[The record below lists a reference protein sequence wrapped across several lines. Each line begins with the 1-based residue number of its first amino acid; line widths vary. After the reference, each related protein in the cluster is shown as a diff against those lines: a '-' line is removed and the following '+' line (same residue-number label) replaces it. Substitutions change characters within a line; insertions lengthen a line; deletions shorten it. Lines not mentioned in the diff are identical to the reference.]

1 MSDNEFDSNQSFD
14 PDNQL
19 YPPTPE
25 NLQESTGGL
34 ESTGNE
40 ASYESTL
47 ESQCGATDDSQPV
60 EQYDGTLGV
69 SQAFIAALQRPVG
82 QLQWDSDLAS
92 RYSNPG
98 NVTNVR
104 WCTGALISHNLF
116 ITAGHCFDQNPVSWV
131 VPRINGTNDP
141 ISSEDIASA
150 LHVNF
155 NYQIDP
161 SGNLRTEVE
170 FEIEELVEY
179 RLGGLDI
186 AIVRLAGHP
195 GSLFGI
201 GEMAPTDPVVNDMM
215 AIIGHPAGVPK
226 RIEAGPVSSFENERI
241 RYNSIDTL
249 GGNSGSAI
257 WHEKTRKIVGIHTN
271 GGCNRDGSGSNYG
284 VRVERVRAESPTVR
298 RLDHATFPLAG
309 GIYKV
314 RQESSGRYLDA
325 HHSSDQNYSVVT
337 RSAQSNSTQQW
348 LFKPLGPVCVVRQL
362 SSDRYLDAHQSEDN
376 DFSVVTRSEQGNDTQ
391 KWVALP
397 ASGQLST
404 YTLQQLSS
412 GRFLD
417 AHQTATNDFSV
428 VTREAQNNDT
438 QQWRL
443 APLGNGSFT
452 AAQVVN
458 GQFLDAHQSTEN
470 DFSAV
475 TRPAQ
480 NNNTQR
486 WNFTVVGMVYEIQ
499 QVSSGRPMDAHEDE
513 NNDFSVVT
521 RTTQVNDTQRW
532 VATYLGGESYT
543 LQQLSTGRFLDA
555 HQSEDNDFSVV
566 TRTAQQNTTQRWIIG

>member
-362 SSDRYLDAHQSEDN
+362 SSDRYLDAHQ
-376 DFSVVTRSEQGNDTQ
+376 
-391 KWVALP
+391 
-397 ASGQLST
+397 
-404 YTLQQLSS
+404 
-412 GRFLD
+412 
-417 AHQTATNDFSV
+417 TATNDFSV